1 MTLRPRTTWVTK
13 KRNHLAFIEKERWEI
28 SKGLWDDE
36 PLTEREPQGHAEAAR
51 RNQTRGAM
59 KRWSGR
65 RLLFLGNHKNRRDA
79 AFAIQE
85 ETGVPFEKLRN
96 HLIDGLLG
104 PKENQVVS
112 FPCVPESDYTRR
124 QFDVGPKFG
133 IDYDLSAVGPFFD

>member
-1 MTLRPRTTWVTK
+1 MER
-13 KRNHLAFIEKERWEI
+13 ERWEI

-36 PLTEREPQGHAEAAR
+36 PVSERGTQDQAEAAR

-96 HLIDGLLG
+96 PLIDELLG
-104 PKENQVVS
+104 PKENGFVS

-124 QFDVGPKFG
+124 QFSVGPKFG
-133 IDYDLSAVGPFFD
+133 MDYDLSAVGPF